1 MHPIYPVFWYST
13 EFRGRVVDAKTG
25 QPIPDA
31 VVLATWQLVGSFVE
45 NYRIKKI
52 AVEEVL
58 TDVQG
63 TFRIPSWGPRFY
75 FLPGRILN
83 EQPHITILKKDYLPL
98 TLDNHPKAMGD
109 NGYGMNAE
117 AIIRFDWQDEDLKMA
132 PRGEDIAAYEL
143 AMNDIWSLRVGD
155 LFTDKRCDW
164 QYAPLSLV
172 FLHNVKK
179 ELASYQRGNNLR
191 YIFEIGIFPHC
202 GNLRPEAFLK
212 GH

>member
-1 MHPIYPVFWYST
+1 MVNKNYKRLFWVLLVLSPIILHPIYPVFWYST

-83 EQPHITILKKDYLPL
+83 EQPHIT
-98 TLDNHPKAMGD
+98 
-109 NGYGMNAE
+109 
-117 AIIRFDWQDEDLKMA
+117 
-132 PRGEDIAAYEL
+132 
-143 AMNDIWSLRVGD
+143 
-155 LFTDKRCDW
+155 
-164 QYAPLSLV
+164 
-172 FLHNVKK
+172 
-179 ELASYQRGNNLR
+179 
-191 YIFEIGIFPHC
+191 
-202 GNLRPEAFLK
+202 
-212 GH
+212 